1 MNEITNYNPND
12 YHINHTY
19 SVFVTLEGTRLRLQ
33 RPKNPVPRRAM
44 YDENIATAHFIHQ
57 RHFELKG
64 SRVFLQPPGLV
75 KKRIWSKKYPICL
88 ALAETGTKIKNVGE
102 SSVDLPSGGDSS
114 KSDMG
119 FELITEEKCDS
130 GVLYLFARTGR
141 EKEEWYRRFSA
152 AVQGKPL
159 GNAVLDMR
167 RAIERQRQKQ
177 HRRVNS
183 DGTTRQRHNSTDSQS
198 STASDPTENAA
209 AEVCTC
215 LWLCLCACANVHCLI
230 YWLESVIFSAK
241 II

>member
-1 MNEITNYNPND
+1 MNEIVNYNPND

-19 SVFVTLEGTRLRLQ
+19 SVFVTLEGTKLRLQ

-44 YDENIATAHFIHQ
+44 YDENITTANFIHQ

-75 KKRIWSKKYPICL
+75 KKRVWSKKYPICL
-88 ALAETGTKIKNVGE
+88 ALAEMGTKIRNVGD
-102 SSVDLPSGGDSS
+102 SSVDLPIGDGT
-114 KSDMG
+114 KTDMG

-130 GVLYLFARTGR
+130 SVLFLFARTGR
-141 EKEEWYRRFSA
+141 EKEEWYRRFTA

-183 DGTTRQRHNSTDSQS
+183 DGTTRQQHNSTDSQS
-198 STASDPTENAA
+198 STGSDSVENTAT
-209 AEVCTC
+209 EVCTC
-215 LWLCLCACANVHCLI
+215 LQMCFGFAVRV
-230 YWLESVIFSAK
+230 YAK
-241 II
+241 LNLLT